1 MILKRIHIENF
12 RSIRTATIDVGSQ
25 AALLGSN
32 GTGKSTVLRA
42 LERFYGSATTVE
54 MDDFFGR
61 HPSEIVIGL
70 TFHQFSPAERELF
83 AARIYNEEMSVARVF
98 DPSLGRASGSYFGVT
113 SQHSEFSAL
122 RRIEGATDRRNRYIQ
137 LRDSGGIYA
146 ELPPPPRA
154 AAELEPLMKAW
165 EEAHPEHCSL
175 ERDDGRFFG
184 FTNVANGALQRAT
197 SFVFIPALRDVAA
210 DAQDARGSVVAKL
223 LELVVKNVVQQRA
236 DFRQWKA
243 RVSAEYRQITD
254 PQALPELNRLST
266 DLTQTLRVFYG
277 QAGVHLD
284 WQPAEDFAVPL
295 PLADVQLDEDGF
307 VGPVSRKGHGLQ
319 RAFILTLLQHLARA
333 SAQAPVA
340 TEEEADDAAAV
351 RLEEIELPGL
361 ILAIEEPELYQHP
374 TKQRHF
380 ARVLSEL
387 SSGALPGVAAQTQVL
402 FASHSPLFVSMDRF
416 DEIKLAKRMQTNG
429 QPCKECFFTIA
440 TLDRAAERLQV
451 AFPEKPGHFTA
462 EGLRA
467 RLHIMGPELAEGFFA
482 DLVVLVEGPGDR
494 AAVLAAASLRDIDL
508 GGMGIAVL
516 CADGKNNLDRP
527 CVIFQEL
534 GIPVFAIWDCDDA
547 ASEAT
552 NKALQ
557 RICGVAEENLV
568 VAADI
573 VGETYACFERKLE
586 VTLRAELTQHE
597 FDRICA
603 EIRLEFGI
611 PETRDLLKS
620 PFAVTELLARANA
633 AGRSCVTLDRMVTAI
648 INMRHPPTDT
658 D

>member
-12 RSIRTATIDVGSQ
+12 RSIRIATIDVGSQ

-61 HPSEIVIGL
+61 HPAEIVIGL
-70 TFHQFSPAERELF
+70 TFHQFNSVERELF
-83 AARIYNEEMSVARVF
+83 AGRIYDEEMSVARIF
-98 DPSLGRASGSYFGVT
+98 DPNLGRASGSYFGVT

-122 RRIEGATDRRNRYIQ
+122 RRIDGATDRKNRYTQ
-137 LRDSGGIYA
+137 LRDSEGIYA
-146 ELPPPPRA
+146 ELPQPPRA
-154 AAELEPLMKAW
+154 AAELEPVMRAW
-165 EEAHPEHCSL
+165 ETAHPEHCSL

-210 DAQDARGSVVAKL
+210 DAQDARGSVIAKL
-223 LELVVKNVVQQRA
+223 LELVVKNVIQQRA

-254 PQALPELNRLST
+254 PQALPELSQLST
-266 DLTQTLRVFYG
+266 DLTETLQVFYG

-307 VGPVSRKGHGLQ
+307 IGPVSRKGHGLQ
-319 RAFILTLLQHLARA
+319 RAFILTLLQHLAKA
-333 SAQAPVA
+333 SARTPVA
-340 TEEEADDAAAV
+340 AAQEVQEVIDAPSEEAQ
-351 RLEEIELPGL
+351 LPGL

-416 DEIKLAKRMQTNG
+416 DEIKLAKRMQVVD
-429 QPCKECFFTIA
+429 QSCKECFFTVA
-440 TLDRAAERLQV
+440 TLDRVAARLQG
-451 AFPEKPGHFTA
+451 AFLGRPGQFTA
-462 EGLRA
+462 DGLRA

-494 AAVLAAASLRDIDL
+494 AAVLAAAALRNIDL

-516 CADGKNNLDRP
+516 SADGKNNLDRP
-527 CVIFQEL
+527 YLIFQEL
-534 GIPVFAIWDCDDA
+534 GIPAFPIWDCDDA
-547 ASEAT
+547 GSEVI

-557 RICGVAEENLV
+557 RICGVAEEVLI
-568 VAADI
+568 VAADV
-573 VGETYACFERKLE
+573 VGATYACFERKLE
-586 VTLRAELTQHE
+586 VTLRAELTQPE

-603 EIRLEFGI
+603 EIRTEFGI

-620 PFAVTELLARANA
+620 PFAVTQLLARASA
-633 AGRSCVTLDRMVTAI
+633 AGRSCATLDRIVTAI
-648 INMRHPPTDT
+648 VNMRRAPDR
-658 D
+658 